1 MSAVALSPRAH
12 VAWTAHRL
20 AEALLAVYG
29 RAERPEDLP
38 EVRQAFAQ
46 LDAEELDEVTTALE
60 ECDDEDSGEWPPQV
74 EAQGG
79 R

>member
-1 MSAVALSPRAH
+1 MSSAAAAALTSY
-12 VAWTAHRL
+12 RL
-20 AEALLAVYG
+20 AGALLELAG
-29 RAERPEDLP
+29 RSERPEDLP